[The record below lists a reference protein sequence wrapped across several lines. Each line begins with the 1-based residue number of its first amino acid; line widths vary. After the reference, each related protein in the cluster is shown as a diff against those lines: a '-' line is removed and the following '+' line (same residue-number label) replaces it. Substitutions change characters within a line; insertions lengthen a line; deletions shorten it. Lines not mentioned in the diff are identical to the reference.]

1 MKHSLFR
8 ALWFVAI
15 AVLLILSVSCDTVDA
30 PKDDQGQAGP
40 APITEAPTLD
50 DQPQETAASVV
61 NYAPDFEV
69 LDKDGNSVKLSDFR
83 GKPVVLNFWA
93 TWCPPCKAE
102 LPDFDEAAATYGDK
116 VHFLMVNLTD
126 GGRDTVDGVKAF
138 VAENGYT
145 FPVYFDTTYSAANA
159 YRVYSIPTTYLI
171 NADGEI
177 IGRKEGMMTGAE
189 LEAWIKKLTK

>member
-15 AVLLILSVSCDTVDA
+15 AVLLILSVSCDTVNV

-40 APITEAPTLD
+40 APITEAQTVG
-50 DQPQETAASVV
+50 DQPQDTVAPVV

-69 LDKDGNSVKLSDFR
+69 LDKDGNPVKLSDFR